1 MRWGKEWQ
9 RAKSSCEELLV
20 DRNNIGEWTSR
31 LLWKWIKWLWSRFA
45 SNSKAAVACLIGFGA
60 YIGMQRP
67 VSFTNRFN
75 GRSIPFHLPYHLA
88 YCLTLSLSLVFG
100 SLKLKSCHRHWFVTT
115 ISWSLLGY
123 SHHLLHLPYKRSVLQ
138 SRPNGN
144 RGALSHVFGLR
155 THQRNRFLINKMNL
169 CYCMLFVCRLS
180 ATVIHTQ
187 QPGPY
192 QRLCLFKLHSDNL
205 KRMLNIPIYIRS
217 IKYIKTIKCVW
228 DDNYEPNKLT

>member
-88 YCLTLSLSLVFG
+88 YCLTLSLSGFRLIETEILPSTLV
-100 SLKLKSCHRHWFVTT
+100 
-115 ISWSLLGY
+115 LLRRFHGVC
-123 SHHLLHLPYKRSVLQ
+123 SVI
-138 SRPNGN
+138 RITFFIFRTNGAYYN
-144 RGALSHVFGLR
+144 LVRMVIGALCHMCS
-155 THQRNRFLINKMNL
+155 
-169 CYCMLFVCRLS
+169 VCAR
-180 ATVIHTQ
+180 
-187 QPGPY
+187 
-192 QRLCLFKLHSDNL
+192 
-205 KRMLNIPIYIRS
+205 
-217 IKYIKTIKCVW
+217 IKGIAF
-228 DDNYEPNKLT
+228 

>member
-1 MRWGKEWQ
+1 MKSIHNPMRWRKEWQ

-31 LLWKWIKWLWSRFA
+31 LLWKWIKWLCSRFA

-100 SLKLKSCHRHWFVTT
+100 SLKLKSCHRHWCCYDNFMEFARLFASPSSSSIQTERTT
-115 ISWSLLGY
+115 ISSEW
-123 SHHLLHLPYKRSVLQ
+123 
-138 SRPNGN
+138 
-144 RGALSHVFGLR
+144 
-155 THQRNRFLINKMNL
+155 
-169 CYCMLFVCRLS
+169 
-180 ATVIHTQ
+180 
-187 QPGPY
+187 
-192 QRLCLFKLHSDNL
+192 
-205 KRMLNIPIYIRS
+205 
-217 IKYIKTIKCVW
+217 
-228 DDNYEPNKLT
+228 

>member
-1 MRWGKEWQ
+1 MVVPFRFTFLTI
-9 RAKSSCEELLV
+9 LL
-20 DRNNIGEWTSR
+20 I
-31 LLWKWIKWLWSRFA
+31 A
-45 SNSKAAVACLIGFGA
+45 S
-60 YIGMQRP
+60 
-67 VSFTNRFN
+67 
-75 GRSIPFHLPYHLA
+75 
-88 YCLTLSLSLVFG
+88 LSLSLWF
-100 SLKLKSCHRHWFVTT
+100 SAHWNWNPAIDTGVITT